1 MIEGRGVLT
10 APEEMDGFVVYVAS
24 LSEDDMIKF
33 AAVLPLLLAQTA
45 LAIAAQA
52 PVLDVKATC
61 RRAQPLSGGDVSAY
75 QSCMND
81 ELAAQKELTKK
92 WSTFKSGPQAV
103 CTQSTKNGGAPSYVE
118 LITCLELDQQA
129 AQAAI
134 ENRKA
139 LNVPRPAKAAP
150 RPK

>member
-1 MIEGRGVLT
+1 
-10 APEEMDGFVVYVAS
+10 MDGFVIYVAS

-33 AAVLPLLLAQTA
+33 AAVLALLLAQTA
-45 LAIAAQA
+45 LATAAQA

-118 LITCLELDQQA
+118 LI
-129 AQAAI
+129 
-134 ENRKA
+134 
-139 LNVPRPAKAAP
+139 
-150 RPK
+150 

>member
-1 MIEGRGVLT
+1 
-10 APEEMDGFVVYVAS
+10 MDGFVIYVAS

-33 AAVLPLLLAQTA
+33 AAVLALLLAQTA
-45 LAIAAQA
+45 LAVAAQP

-61 RRAQPLSGGDVSAY
+61 RRAQPISIGDVSAY

-81 ELAAQKELTKK
+81 ELAAQQELIKK
-92 WSTFKSGPQAV
+92 WSTFKPGPQGI

-118 LITCLELDQQA
+118 LITCLELDKQA
-129 AQAAI
+129 AEAVI

-139 LNVPRPAKAAP
+139 LKVLPLPSRPAKAAAP
-150 RPK
+150 QSN